1 MLKVTAVSRFT
12 VLSCIALLSL
22 PGNTVAGDTPTE
34 FLQRYAAMAVK
45 AYTPT
50 SSQYPPSKKEMK
62 VSQKALA
69 TLRNDWLAATLPTKD
84 MWFFKW
90 HAGMDYTLSE
100 SVAQENTVDVV
111 LKFDPLLPGEP
122 VTPPTIQSGHY
133 KIVRQRPG
141 WKIQSFSA
149 TPPYPFPPLAGNAD
163 LEDTLNAYWRERQR
177 STPPGRKDYLSGSR
191 PRLFWKFPKTEN
203 SPVKLEYMKGLT
215 FFRLYRPS
223 SWKITDVQ
231 RAGDAARVTVLF
243 TVGHPTQLKLYK
255 GAFSRKVEYSLL
267 RYAKDWYI
275 MGFRDLDEITRSRE
289 KAEAKKSL
297 EEQLRHT
304 TEVSPPA
311 GPTETLQAYFK
322 GMQIFYPADGT
333 TPRFSGAGP
342 KLERQHW
349 EQFWSPRDRSARK
362 ASALDRNR
370 FVIPALRPLSWII
383 SEVDEIGNEV
393 HARVRFQAKPTK
405 AIEAMIKTNQF
416 SNITTYTLIKENGE
430 WIIVDCRNNK

>member
-1 MLKVTAVSRFT
+1 MRQAVVVSRFA

-22 PGNTVAGDTPTE
+22 LTNAVAGDTPIE
-34 FLQRYAAMAVK
+34 FLQRYAAMAVE

-50 SSQYPPSKKEMK
+50 SSQYPPSKTEAKA
-62 VSQKALA
+62 SQEALA
-69 TLRNDWLAATLPTKD
+69 ALRNDWLAATLPTKD
-84 MWFFKW
+84 VWFFKW

-100 SVAQENTVDVV
+100 PVAQGNTVDVV
-111 LKFDPLLPGEP
+111 LKFDSLLPDESIN
-122 VTPPTIQSGHY
+122 PPTIQSGHY
-133 KIVRQRPG
+133 KIIRQGSG

-149 TPPYPFPPLAGNAD
+149 TPPYPFPPLTGNAD
-163 LEDTLNAYWRERQR
+163 LENTLNAYWRERQR
-177 STPPGRKDYLSGSR
+177 ATPPGRKDYLSGAR
-191 PRLFWKFPKTEN
+191 PRLFWKFPRTEN
-203 SPVKLEYMKGLT
+203 SPIKLEYMKGLT

-243 TVGHPTQLKLYK
+243 TVGHPTQLKLHQ

-275 MGFRDLDEITRSRE
+275 MGFRDLDEIARSRE
-289 KAEAKKSL
+289 KTAAETSL
-297 EEQLRHT
+297 QAQLHHAT
-304 TEVSPPA
+304 KVSPPA
-311 GPTETLQAYFK
+311 GPAETLQAYLK
-322 GMQIFYPADGT
+322 GLQIFYPADGT

-349 EQFWSPRDRSARK
+349 ERFWSPRDQSARK

-383 SEVDEIGNEV
+383 SEVDQIGNEV

-416 SNITTYTLIKENGE
+416 SNIATYTLIKENGE
-430 WIIVDCRNNK
+430 WIIVDYHNNK